1 MSAFEKKYKMSYL
14 GKGIF
19 FILFVFS
26 VAVFAIS
33 GCGHQKINVQDLLN
47 QPIEEIGHF
56 KSSKKYK
63 KAGITVVFLTGSSY
77 EIGLAH
83 GKLCREEI
91 LEINKP
97 IFDLYHGMTA
107 EQKHYWLSKAEKL
120 EKQIPAEYI
129 DELHGIADGSQ
140 LEYKM
145 ILFLNTVSTISEDRG
160 CFAFSYRDKK
170 SRIITFRQADLSTEL
185 SLYKKMLL
193 YIIKP
198 ERGLG
203 FAAILNPGW
212 VDGESG
218 INEKGITVS
227 QNNISIAQ
235 KEWEVMPITLL
246 SRYMLQYS
254 KTIEEADKVL
264 NTQKKYPARLLFVS
278 SPKSAAVFEIANGDK
293 AQLDMKNGYLAT
305 ANHARIIPSEP
316 VSGTSYTRL
325 KYANQFLK
333 ENQTSMDFDKGLE
346 LVRSNKISRRWSR
359 GVQNRQS
366 FIFLPSTLDLWI
378 AIAPDSNYIPAS
390 YGPYVGF
397 NLKHELY
404 GSGDKPNPDSLPA
417 Y

>member
-1 MSAFEKKYKMSYL
+1 MRYSKNN
-14 GKGIF
+14 IF
-19 FILFVFS
+19 FILMVFS
-26 VAVFAIS
+26 IVPLAIS

-47 QPIEEIGHF
+47 KPIDEVAHF
-56 KSSKKYK
+56 NFSRKYIKS
-63 KAGITVVFLTGSSY
+63 GITVVYLSGSPY

-97 IFDLYHGMTA
+97 IFELYHGMTE

-129 DELHGIADGSQ
+129 EELHGIADGSQ
-140 LEYKM
+140 LAYNM
-145 ILFLNTVSTISEDRG
+145 ILFLNTISTISEDRG
-160 CFAFSYRDKK
+160 CFAFAYIDKK
-170 SRIITFRQADLSTEL
+170 SRIITFRQADLSTRI
-185 SLYKKMLL
+185 SLYKKMIL
-193 YIIKP
+193 YIVKP
-198 ERGLG
+198 EKGYG

-218 INEKGITVS
+218 INERGITVS
-227 QNNISIAQ
+227 QNNISIGQ

-246 SRYMLQYS
+246 SRYILQYS
-254 KTIEEADKVL
+254 ETIEETDQLL
-264 NTQKKYPARLLFVS
+264 NTQKQYPARLLFVS

-293 AQLDMKNGYLAT
+293 ARLDMKNGYLAT

-316 VSGTSYTRL
+316 VSGTSYSRL
-325 KYANQFLK
+325 EYAHQFLK
-333 ENQTSMDFDKGLE
+333 DNLSGMDLEKGLE
-346 LVRSNKISRRWSR
+346 LVRSNKISRRWTR

-366 FIFLPSTLDLWI
+366 FIFLPSTLDFWI

-390 YGPYVGF
+390 YGPFVGF

-404 GSGDKPNPDSLPA
+404 GSGDKPNPDSFPA